1 MDQEKKPSEPVR
13 LEVEALVDA
22 IDEIE
27 ENEHEEDG
35 RSKDH
40 ADSGRSIQDPADS
53 GLNATDDRRLSED

>member
-13 LEVEALVDA
+13 LEVEILVDA

-35 RSKDH
+35 RSE
-40 ADSGRSIQDPADS
+40 DPVDS
-53 GLNATDDRRLSED
+53 GLSATDDPRLIEDCGEK